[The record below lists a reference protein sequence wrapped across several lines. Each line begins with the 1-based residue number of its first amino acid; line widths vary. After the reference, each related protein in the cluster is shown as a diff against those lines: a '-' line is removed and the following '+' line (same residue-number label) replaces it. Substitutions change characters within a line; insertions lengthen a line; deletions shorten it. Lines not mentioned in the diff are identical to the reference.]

1 MGAEA
6 ATPPGFWD
14 RVRQIA
20 ADEVAKLLRSG
31 LLRNASISEGGLTIK
46 GGFLRLLSA
55 VTGGFDTF
63 YLGPVDPPRADG
75 SPQQGWVVRRAD
87 GTIVLQLYDAFP
99 TDSGG
104 ALNQALDWRDRGG
117 NIVLADDTDSG
128 QGIARPYVS
137 GAFYRARNVDWP
149 TTTSPTFETIYR
161 AKMPKQHPKLYVRA
175 WGINTVAG
183 ATGEIRVMVNGAQLG
198 TTQGTIS
205 GTVTESVFGPA
216 AVAGAHMADLS
227 VEIQARLASGTGA
240 VQVGV
245 SRGAEG
251 SQT

>member
-1 MGAEA
+1 
-6 ATPPGFWD
+6 
-14 RVRQIA
+14 
-20 ADEVAKLLRSG
+20 
-31 LLRNASISEGGLTIK
+31 
-46 GGFLRLLSA
+46 
-55 VTGGFDTF
+55 
-63 YLGPVDPPRADG
+63 
-75 SPQQGWVVRRAD
+75 
-87 GTIVLQLYDAFP
+87 
-99 TDSGG
+99 
-104 ALNQALDWRDRGG
+104 
-117 NIVLADDTDSG
+117 
-128 QGIARPYVS
+128 VS

-175 WGINTVAG
+175 WVINTVAG